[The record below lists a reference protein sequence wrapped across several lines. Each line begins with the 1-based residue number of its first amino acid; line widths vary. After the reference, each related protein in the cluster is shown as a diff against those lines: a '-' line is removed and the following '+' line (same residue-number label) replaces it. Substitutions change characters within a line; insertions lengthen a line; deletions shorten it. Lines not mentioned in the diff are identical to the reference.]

1 MRLMMAGIQRF
12 GMHAAEGT
20 VAKLQAIL
28 GRPLR
33 PHADVVREATARAR
47 SHATQQARRLARLLC
62 DVRWLGSLRHR
73 AAAHPSAARRRS
85 IRLPHPPQRVHG
97 SGR

>member
-12 GMHAAEGT
+12 GMHTAEGT

-33 PHADVVREATARAR
+33 PHADVVREATARA
-47 SHATQQARRLARLLC
+47 
-62 DVRWLGSLRHR
+62 
-73 AAAHPSAARRRS
+73 
-85 IRLPHPPQRVHG
+85 
-97 SGR
+97 

>member
-1 MRLMMAGIQRF
+1 MSGGRGRRAHNRSGRGVHADSEHRPRPPGGERSRFVSRSYGPSWLAYDMAGIQRF

-33 PHADVVREATARAR
+33 PHADVVREATARA
-47 SHATQQARRLARLLC
+47 
-62 DVRWLGSLRHR
+62 
-73 AAAHPSAARRRS
+73 
-85 IRLPHPPQRVHG
+85 
-97 SGR
+97 